1 RSSTAIKSTLSF
13 CGGFFWALVVA
24 RLRETIMMTASN
36 RERSFIGAPREQW
49 RMERIC
55 SLARLWFRRIKIWIF
70 RWRLRARFRAPSFQ
84 LRVQRL
90 DTRGL
95 LSGDVVLFVR
105 VIRQIEQLQ
114 LAVLEPFDQ
123 LPIAVADRA
132 HRRAALIAVMRVV
145 PKERSRLEP

>member
-1 RSSTAIKSTLSF
+1 
-13 CGGFFWALVVA
+13 
-24 RLRETIMMTASN
+24 
-36 RERSFIGAPREQW
+36 
-49 RMERIC
+49 MEHIC
-55 SLARLWFRRIKIWIF
+55 SLARLWFSRVKIWIL
-70 RWRLRARFRAPSFQ
+70 RWRLRAGFRAPRFK
-84 LRVQRL
+84 LRVQLL

-132 HRRAALIAVMRVV
+132 HRRAALIAVMRVM
-145 PKERSRLEP
+145 PKERSRLEPTAFEQRFQADAVTALPGRRRQAE